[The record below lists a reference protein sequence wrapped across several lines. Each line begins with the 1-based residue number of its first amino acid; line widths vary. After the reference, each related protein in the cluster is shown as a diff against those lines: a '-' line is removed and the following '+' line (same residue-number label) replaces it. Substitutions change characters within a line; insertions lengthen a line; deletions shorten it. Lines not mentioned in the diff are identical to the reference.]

1 MDHYGPPL
9 VFDASAPGFRGIIEI
24 DHWLIPGDVAIAR
37 LYHPQDLEHRLL
49 WLVVIDSPQAQGWFR
64 APFLTLS
71 KSRQKHAGVV
81 DEWCMLEVSIS
92 EHEHILVKFFTQTVP
107 DHLSPR

>member
-9 VFDASAPGFRGIIEI
+9 VWDASEPGFRGIIEI
-24 DHWLIPGDVAIAR
+24 DRWLIPSDVAIAR
-37 LYHPQDLEHRLL
+37 LYHSQNLEHRLL

-64 APFLTLS
+64 ASFLTLS
-71 KSRQKHAGVV
+71 KERQLHG
-81 DEWCMLEVSIS
+81 DEFCMLEVSIS
-92 EHEHILVKFFTQTVP
+92 EQECILVKFFIRTTP